1 MRRLLS
7 CLGFGTIFTILA
19 SAMLLETGWVVPGW
33 LLLPGMWLADATFGS
48 RISTSE
54 SGANNF
60 VALVLVSSVFNLFLY
75 TALSY
80 CVLEAVASLTK
91 KMNASP

>member
-48 RISTSE
+48 RIAISE
-54 SGANNF
+54 RGANNF

-75 TALSY
+75 SALSY
-80 CVLEAVASLTK
+80 WVLEAVASLTK